1 MLTPSVLV
9 QQMIELTSDELP
21 LRWQAKWHA
30 MQEDMPQ
37 NDGGFTLQKWL
48 EETYFGNNKQAE
60 FMTEEITRLA
70 EVIARMLKLEPSLRA
85 TPSEVLAQA
94 FFQ

>member
-9 QQMIELTSDELP
+9 EQMIELTSDELP
-21 LRWQAKWHA
+21 SRWQAKWHA
-30 MQEDMPQ
+30 MQEDVPQ

-48 EETYFGNNKQAE
+48 EETYFGNDKQAE
-60 FMTEEITRLA
+60 FTTEEIARIA
-70 EVIARMLKLEPSLRA
+70 EAIVLMLKLEPSLRA
-85 TPSEVLAQA
+85 TPREILAQD